1 MSFCLNDMETLSPVE
16 ALSRKIKHTQKFIL
30 VSYYKEKKTTIFKT
44 FVQKMKS
51 SKNRK
56 MR

>member
-1 MSFCLNDMETLSPVE
+1 MSFCLNDMETLSPVK

-30 VSYYKEKKTTIFKT
+30 ASYYKEKKTTIFKT